1 MKIQKGGITREILP
15 KRLPEFLEKGFSL
28 VVQAS
33 AYLDAVTF
41 GRIPPDWEEES
52 YAEHIR
58 LACCAAADAYRCNEQ
73 GGGIA
78 SETNDGI
85 SVTYVSGI
93 SKAKTDEERLFD
105 AVRLY
110 LGSTGL
116 LCRWV

>member
-1 MKIQKGGITREILP
+1 MMYADDTFYRTVYCGQMDKA
-15 KRLPEFLEKGFSL
+15 EFARFS
-28 VVQAS
+28 VQAS

-52 YAEHIR
+52 YAERIR

-93 SKAKTDEERLFD
+93 RKAKTDEERLFD